1 LTWAFPDDK
10 VCAICRVLAHTLSR
24 EWAMNEIDAVK
35 RFQKLKVLTIEQ
47 LVDLLESSVITA
59 RRQLKKWRAHTSFNM
74 NGRYYTLPGIPRF
87 DENGIWKYQR
97 ILFSKYGTLTQTIS
111 QLIRRSETGLSAKQ
125 IAQVVEVASNSSVFS
140 RLQSVPGIRRERHQG
155 RFVYFSGE
163 RYQEQKSA
171 LYQPQQARL
180 PSDAEAVMI
189 LVQYIKHPR
198 SSIEELSEIVTEQG
212 RSIDRPVIHRFL
224 EHHDLLKKIPD
235 TK

>member
-1 LTWAFPDDK
+1 MDETA
-10 VCAICRVLAHTLSR
+10 AG
-24 EWAMNEIDAVK
+24 K
-35 RFQKLKVLTIEQ
+35 RFQRLKVLTIEQ
-47 LVDLLESSVITA
+47 LVGLLESSVITA
-59 RRQLKKWRAHTSFNM
+59 RRQLKKWKAYTSFNM

-97 ILFSKYGTLTQTIS
+97 ILFSKYGTLTQTIC
-111 QLIRRSETGLSAKQ
+111 QLIGRSETGLSASQ

-140 RLQSVPGIRRERHQG
+140 RLQRVPGIRRERQQG
-155 RFVYFSGE
+155 RFVYFSAE
-163 RYQEQKSA
+163 RYQEQKAS
-171 LYQPQQARL
+171 LCQVQPARL

-198 SSIEELSEIVTEQG
+198 SSIEELAERVSGQG
-212 RSIDRPVIHRFL
+212 RSIERNAIHRFL